1 MSNANAPKVL
11 YHYCSLSA
19 FTSIT
24 SSKEIRLTDL
34 LKSND
39 YLEGLWLYNAIVD
52 TLDVM
57 EDAKRQELP
66 VLKSP
71 EEYKLEES
79 RNLLF
84 SRFRQYVEDA
94 QTIQTANDA
103 FYGFCLSEEKDLL
116 SQWRGYADDGQGVAI
131 GFSTEF
137 LQSVCGSLS
146 EGSYVCFNSIKYGS
160 QQLLQFLVDE
170 MASYTL
176 LTTAPKG
183 STWPDEYTKL
193 RLNIESI
200 FFKNSSFKEEKE
212 WRLVFR
218 DQRNRGAESDSLHRF
233 GKATISTRKW
243 YARGNKLIP
252 YHVLD
257 YKDVPDAIQS
267 IVIGPKCLIANDDM
281 RNYLDDT
288 GYDSKK
294 IAIERSGSSYR

>member
-34 LKSND
+34 SKSND
-39 YLEGLWLYNAIVD
+39 YLEGTWLFDAID
-52 TLDVM
+52 ASLLSLNSQLPQFLADVPY
-57 EDAKRQELP
+57 EPLQHSIEVLQNLISESRKHINDARKRQRE
-66 VLKSP
+66 
-71 EEYKLEES
+71 
-79 RNLLF
+79 
-84 SRFRQYVEDA
+84 
-94 QTIQTANDA
+94 NDA
-103 FYGFCLSEEKDLL
+103 FYGFCLSEKADLL

-131 GFSTEF
+131 GFSKDF
-137 LQSVCGSLS
+137 FQSLCDASPDNLFISFKPVSYSVTPMQNLVADKIASLLVGDSNESSLADAFS
-146 EGSYVCFNSIKYGS
+146 ELK
-160 QQLLQFLVDE
+160 
-170 MASYTL
+170 
-176 LTTAPKG
+176 LT
-183 STWPDEYTKL
+183 S
-193 RLNIESI
+193 ESI
-200 FFKNSSFKEEKE
+200 FYKNGAFEEEKE

-218 DQRNRGAESDSLHRF
+218 DQRNRGAGSDSLHRF

-243 YARGNKLIP
+243 YARENKLIP

-267 IVIGPKCLIANDDM
+267 IVIGPKCLIADDDM

-294 IAIERSGSSYR
+294 IAIERSSSSYR